1 MGLSLFLCSF
11 LSLLLLIPFS
21 CSPTPDGDHFTG
33 SLPSQ
38 LFNASSLHSLILY
51 DNNSTGSLPP
61 GLCWPPHLQNLGLSH
76 NDLGDPLSPDISQ
89 FHSASN
95 SSN

>member
-11 LSLLLLIPFS
+11 FSLLLLIPFS
-21 CSPTPDGDHFTG
+21 CSPTPDGDHFT
-33 SLPSQ
+33 SSTSMEIISQ
-38 LFNASSLHSLILY
+38 AHW
-51 DNNSTGSLPP
+51 SLPP
-61 GLCWPPHLQNLGLSH
+61 GLCWPPHLQNLDLSH

-95 SSN
+95 SSA

>member
-1 MGLSLFLCSF
+1 MGLSIFLCSF

-21 CSPTPDGDHFTG
+21 CSPTPDGDH
-33 SLPSQ
+33 
-38 LFNASSLHSLILY
+38 FNASSLHSLILY

-61 GLCWPPHLQNLGLSH
+61 GLCWPPHLQNFGLSH